1 METISSMVIFLAL
14 PAAVTLTTFPLG
26 FEDVPFKLL
35 RQPIAPP
42 DSNRMTTTQTITW
55 GGTQDLR
62 HDKAHY
68 KKR

>member
-42 DSNRMTTTQTITW
+42 DSNRMTTTQTT
-55 GGTQDLR
+55 T
-62 HDKAHY
+62 
-68 KKR
+68 